1 MTKQELWNRS
11 VNVILGEELTE
22 ETKKI
27 VSQLFDVLRE
37 YCYPEMVAEEKKNG
51 TSVWDNQLVS

>member
-27 VSQLFDVLRE
+27 VNQLFDVLRE

-51 TSVWDNQLVS
+51 TSVWDN